1 MRKSGILMHLSSLP
15 SPYGIGTMGQSAR
28 DFIDFLREAGQSY
41 WQLLPICPTSYGDS
55 PYQSFSTFAG
65 NPYFIDLDALAADGL
80 LTRDEF
86 CSIDWESAL
95 DDINFGA
102 LYEKRYPVLRRAASR
117 FLQQPRADFD
127 EFRRK
132 NAAWLPDYALF
143 MALKDAHGGAP
154 WWEWDESLR
163 MCTADA
169 IAQARARYADEIAFW
184 EAVQYLF
191 FAQWDALKTYAH
203 DKGISIIGDLPIYV
217 SLDSVD
223 VWAQPALFQL
233 DENKRPREV
242 AGCPPDGFSADGQL
256 WGNPLFD
263 WDSMARDG
271 YMWWVDRIGHLCAI
285 YDILRIDHFRGF
297 DSYYA
302 IPYGAT
308 TAKVGHWCKGPG
320 MELFRAV
327 ERAIGKQPIIAED
340 LGFLT
345 DSVRELLHESG
356 FPGMRVLEF
365 AFDSRDSAGSE
376 YLPHNYVPHC
386 VAYTGTHDN
395 DTILG
400 WFDSA
405 DPADAAYA
413 VEYLRLTEQEGYHW
427 GMMRALWGSVAS
439 LTVAQAQDVLGLGG
453 EARMNTPST
462 VGANWRWRA
471 LPGCFTPALARKLR
485 HMTRLYGRL
494 AQKG

>member
-1 MRKSGILMHLSSLP
+1 MHLSSLP

-86 CSIDWESAL
+86 CSIDWESAP

-154 WWEWDESLR
+154 WWEWDEPLR
-163 MCTADA
+163 VCDPDA
-169 IAQARARYADEIAFW
+169 IAHARTRYADELAFW

-203 DKGISIIGDLPIYV
+203 DNDISIIGDLPIYV

-263 WDSMARDG
+263 WDSMAHDG
-271 YMWWVDRIGHLCAI
+271 YAWWVDRIGHLCAI

-302 IPYGAT
+302 IPYGAM

-405 DPADAAYA
+405 DPVDAAYA